1 MHLRCSLVVAGVVA
15 TAAARAQDGPSLD
28 RVLSHPHVYELTA
41 APGASGKAA
50 FAVLERGAR
59 GIYVVDAKLGRAKR
73 VAHWPGDGGQN
84 LAELE
89 WSVNGRT
96 LAFVR
101 GEGGNAQRVSPNPTS
116 DPAGAEQAVWASA
129 DGAPARRLGLGS
141 RPAVSPDGGWVS
153 FEHDSTI
160 YVAPANASTPAKPLF
175 SARGINHDAT
185 WSSDGHR
192 VAFVSARGDHSFVGV
207 YDRASNAITWM
218 APGVDRDELP
228 RWSGDGKA
236 VAFVRTNG
244 GARGGNFILPAGS
257 AGFGLWVADATTGEA
272 RQLWHS
278 PAGPGGRLR
287 QPSAAGTQFLWVG
300 AHLVFITE
308 ADGWQHIYAIATD
321 GSSGEPKQL
330 THGSCEDEDLSPAAD
345 GRTLYYSSNCEDID
359 RKHVW
364 RIVVDGSSAP
374 VRVTGGALP
383 SRSIEWQ
390 PAVSGDHLLVMR
402 SDWRVPVAVMR
413 VTTQQPGVQP
423 DVQPVAGAPAF
434 PADFPF
440 GALVEPQPVTF
451 KAADGLEVHGQL
463 FVPRGLAGG
472 KKAPAVI
479 FMHGGPARQ
488 MLLGWN
494 KSEYYNRAYGY
505 NQWLAS
511 KGYVVLSINYRLGV
525 GYGREFREAARGG
538 RYGASEYQDIVA
550 GGKFLQALPAVD
562 GARIGLWGGSYGGYL
577 TAYGMAR
584 NPELFK
590 AGVDLHGVHDWNARF
605 SSFAPATV
613 AGGREPDSV
622 LAIGRASSPV
632 CCVKD
637 IQGPML
643 FVHGDDDRNV
653 SFSETVNLVQMMR
666 AEGKKFELLVFPDD
680 VHDFLRFSHW
690 MKAFK
695 AGGAFLDK
703 VLVRGEPIAAR

>member
-1 MHLRCSLVVAGVVA
+1 MHYRSLVVAV
-15 TAAARAQDGPSLD
+15 AAAAAAHGQDGPALG
-28 RVLSHPHVYELTA
+28 RVLSQPHVYDLTA

-50 FAVLERGAR
+50 FAVLDRGAR
-59 GIYVVDAKLGRAKR
+59 SVYVVDAKANHATRI
-73 VAHWPGDGGQN
+73 AHWPGDGGQN
-84 LAELE
+84 LGELA
-89 WSVNGRT
+89 WSTNGRT

-101 GEGGNAQRVSPNPTS
+101 GEGPNAERVSPNPTS
-116 DPAGAEQAVWASA
+116 DAAGAEQAVWASSDA
-129 DGAPARRLGLGS
+129 APAKKLGQGS
-141 RPAVSPDGGWVS
+141 GPAVSPDGRWVT
-153 FEHDSTI
+153 FERDSTI
-160 YVAPANASTPAKPLF
+160 YVAPSNAATPAKPLF
-175 SARGINHDAT
+175 RARGINHDAV
-185 WSSDGHR
+185 WSGDGHR
-192 VAFVSARGDHSFVGV
+192 LAFTSARGDHSFVGV
-207 YDRASNAITWM
+207 YDRTTNAITWL

-228 RWSGDGKA
+228 RWSGDGRR

-244 GARGGNFILPAGS
+244 GARGGNFIRPS
-257 AGFGLWVADATTGEA
+257 PSTGFGVWIADATTGDA
-272 RQLWHS
+272 RQRWHS
-278 PAGPGGRLR
+278 AAGPGGRLR
-287 QPSAAGTQFLWVG
+287 VPSAAGTPFLWVG
-300 AHLVFITE
+300 SHLVFITE
-308 ADGWQHIYAIATD
+308 SDGWQHLYSLAAD
-321 GSSGEPKQL
+321 GPSTEPGQL
-330 THGSCEDEDLSPAAD
+330 TRGACEDEDLSPAAD
-345 GRTLYYSSNCEDID
+345 GRTLFYSSNCEDID

-364 RIVVDGSSAP
+364 KVAVDASAP
-374 VRVTGGALP
+374 ATRVTGGAFP

-390 PAVSGDHLLVMR
+390 PAASGDELLVLR
-402 SDWRVPVAVMR
+402 ADWRNPVEVMH
-413 VTTQQPGVQP
+413 VTTERPGVRS
-423 DVQPVAGAPAF
+423 VAGAPAF
-434 PADFPF
+434 PADYPF
-440 GALVEPQPVTF
+440 AALVEPQAVTF
-451 KAADGLEVHGQL
+451 KAADGLEIHGQL
-463 FVPRGLAGG
+463 FLPRGLAGG
-472 KKAPAVI
+472 TRAPAVI

-511 KGYVVLSINYRLGV
+511 RGYVVLSINYRLGV

-550 GGKFLQALPAVD
+550 GGKFLLLHPMVD

-577 TAYGMAR
+577 TAYGMAK

-605 SSFAPATV
+605 SGFAPATV
-613 AGGREPDSV
+613 AGGREPDSL
-622 LAIGRASSPV
+622 LAVGRASSPV

-653 SFSETVNLVQMMR
+653 GFSETVNLVQLMR

-680 VHDFLRFSHW
+680 VHDFLRFGNW
-690 MKAFK
+690 IKAFT